1 MRFQGLTPEWL
12 PRWPCGR
19 RTHRSRIVTVSPHAE
34 DSGQNM
40 RPAGCPNHRLI
51 TTGRNRLDVEG
62 IVSFFKLANNS
73 FSGKLF

>member
-1 MRFQGLTPEWL
+1 
-12 PRWPCGR
+12 
-19 RTHRSRIVTVSPHAE
+19 
-34 DSGQNM
+34 M